1 MFDRLVE
8 QFCVFDDF
16 VSAVRAQIA
25 GRLLSD
31 GKSERRRGPPAG
43 LVDSEIMTILIMYH
57 ESRFKNFK
65 IFYNVMI
72 LKMYRTCFPCA
83 PCYERFL
90 TLTKYVLPLL
100 TLFLASMASTK
111 TGIYYVDSTPLP
123 VCHNKRI
130 SKHRVFEGLAARGR
144 TSVGWFFGFKAHF
157 IFNDLRQV
165 VAVKITPGNVNDTVP
180 LPELSKNLSGKIF
193 GDKGY
198 VSKKVAKI
206 LSERGLFLLTRPKK
220 NMAPL
225 PISVHDEILLKG
237 RSIAETIIGHIK
249 EFSSLR
255 LPKHRS
261 VPNAFTHIIAA
272 IVSYQFQPLTLSRMR
287 TANP

>member
-16 VSAVRAQIA
+16 VSAVHAQIA
-25 GRLLSD
+25 GRLLSN
-31 GKSERRRGPPAG
+31 GESERRRGPPAG

-72 LKMYRTCFPCA
+72 LKLFRTCFPYA

-90 TLTKYVLPLL
+90 TLTKSVLPLL
-100 TLFLASMASTK
+100 TLFLAGMQSTK
-111 TGIYYVDSTPLP
+111 TGVYYVDSTPLP

-130 SKHRVFEGLAARGR
+130 SKHRVFQGLAARGR

-180 LPELSKNLSGKIF
+180 LPELSNNLSGKIF

-220 NMAPL
+220 NMTPL
-225 PISVHDEILLKG
+225 PISIHDEILLKG

-272 IVSYQFQPLTLSRMR
+272 IVAYQFQPLTLSRKR
-287 TANP
+287 IANP

>member
-16 VSAVRAQIA
+16 VVAARAQMA
-25 GRLLSD
+25 PRLLSD
-31 GKSERRRGPPAG
+31 GKPERRHGPPAG
-43 LVDSEIMTILIMYH
+43 LVDSEIMTILTMYH
-57 ESRFKNFK
+57 ESRFRDFK
-65 IFYNVMI
+65 TFYEMMI
-72 LKMYRTCFPCA
+72 LKLFRSYFPRA

-90 TLTKYVLPLL
+90 TLTKYVLSLL
-100 TLFLASMASTK
+100 TLFLACMTTTK
-111 TGIYYVDSTPLP
+111 SGIYYVDSTPLP

-130 SKHRVFEGLAARGR
+130 AKHRVFGGLASRGR

-157 IFNDLRQV
+157 IFNDLRQI
-165 VAVKITPGNVNDTVP
+165 VAVKITPGNVNDTTP
-180 LPELSKNLSGKIF
+180 LPELAYNLTGKIF

-198 VSKKVAKI
+198 VSKKVTKALAEK
-206 LSERGLFLLTRPKK
+206 GLILLTRPKK
-220 NMAPL
+220 NMKPL
-225 PISVHDEILLKG
+225 PISTQDEVLLKA

-261 VPNAFTHIIAA
+261 VPNAFTHMIAA
-272 IVSYQFQPLTLSRMR
+272 IVAYQFHPLMR
-287 TANP
+287 IRDRIANP

>member
-72 LKMYRTCFPCA
+72 LKMFRTCFPYA

-90 TLTKYVLPLL
+90 TLTKYALPLL
-100 TLFLASMASTK
+100 SLFLAGMASTK

-180 LPELSKNLSGKIF
+180 LPELATNLSGKIF

-206 LSERGLFLLTRPKK
+206 LSGRGLFLLTRPKK

-225 PISVHDEILLKG
+225 PISVHDDILLKG

-272 IVSYQFQPLTLSRMR
+272 IIAYQFQPLTLSRKR